1 MSDCTVR
8 DNLTKAMKE
17 SMRNRDKA
25 RLATVRLALAE
36 LKRVEMDE
44 RALSGSS
51 ESEGLDDVR
60 ALAILDKMAKQRR
73 DSIVQFES
81 AGRSDL
87 ADQEK
92 LELEILQGFLPEQLS
107 EAEIL
112 EMVEQTIT
120 ATGAESM
127 RDMGKVMGAVK
138 PQAQGRADMSVISK
152 IIKDK
157 LS

>member
-8 DNLTKAMKE
+8 DTLTKAMKE

-44 RALSGSS
+44 KS
-51 ESEGLDDVR
+51 LDDVR

-73 DSIVQFES
+73 DSISQFEA

-92 LELEILQGFLPEQLS
+92 LELEILQEFLPEQLS

-112 EMVEQTIT
+112 EMVEQAIT

-138 PQAQGRADMSVISK
+138 PKAQGRADMSVISK

>member
-8 DNLTKAMKE
+8 VNLTKAMKE

-36 LKRVEMDE
+36 FKRAEMDD
-44 RALSGSS
+44 RAVSGST
-51 ESEGLDDVR
+51 ESSLDDVR

-73 DSIVQFES
+73 DSIAQFES

-92 LELEILQGFLPEQLS
+92 LELTILQEFLPEQLS

-112 EMVEQTIT
+112 EMVEQAIT

>member
-8 DNLTKAMKE
+8 DNLTQAMKD

-36 LKRVEMDE
+36 LKRVEVDE
-44 RALSGSS
+44 KS
-51 ESEGLDDVR
+51 LDDVR

-73 DSIVQFES
+73 DSITQFES

-92 LELEILQGFLPEQLS
+92 LELEILQEFLPEQLS

-112 EMVEQTIT
+112 ELVEQAVT

-138 PQAQGRADMSVISK
+138 PRAQGRADMSVISK

>member
-8 DNLTKAMKE
+8 DSLTQAMKE

-36 LKRVEMDE
+36 LKRVEVDG
-44 RALSGSS
+44 RAHSGSS

-60 ALAILDKMAKQRR
+60 ALAVLDKMAKQRR
-73 DSIVQFES
+73 DSIAQFES

-87 ADQEK
+87 AEQEK
-92 LELEILQGFLPEQLS
+92 LELKILQEFLPEQLT

-112 EMVEQTIT
+112 KIVEQAIT

-127 RDMGKVMGAVK
+127 RDMGKVMGSVK

-152 IIKDK
+152 VIKDK
-157 LS
+157 LG